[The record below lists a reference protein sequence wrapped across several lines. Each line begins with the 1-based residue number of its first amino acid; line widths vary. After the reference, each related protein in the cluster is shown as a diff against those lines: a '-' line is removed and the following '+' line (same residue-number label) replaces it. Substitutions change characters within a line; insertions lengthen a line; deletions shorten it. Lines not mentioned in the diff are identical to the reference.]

1 VTLAAHAAA
10 QAAAQASGAV
20 SGAPPAPSDAEVRRA
35 AASVFADRAYDR
47 SLRQTLWDRFLAW
60 LADIFRSL
68 RDAAGNGPGW
78 RWAAI
83 AALVVLAVAIAARV
97 IVLARAPDA
106 ATARG
111 GGASRRGRG
120 RGDAWAEAERLSSAG
135 DYTGAAHA
143 LYQALLGALARRERL
158 RLHESKTVGDYG
170 RELRARSSPLAGRYR
185 EFARTYEVVVYG
197 EGHCDR
203 ERWERLRALAAP
215 MVGANAE
222 AAA

>member
-1 VTLAAHAAA
+1 M
-10 QAAAQASGAV
+10 QAAAGAA
-20 SGAPPAPSDAEVRRA
+20 APPAPTDVEVRRA
-35 AASVFADRAYDR
+35 AAQVFADRAYDR

-60 LADIFRSL
+60 LGEIFARM
-68 RDAAGNGPGW
+68 RDAAGEGPGW

-83 AALVVLAVAIAARV
+83 AALAVLAVAIAARL
-97 IVLARAPDA
+97 IAHARAADSA
-106 ATARG
+106 SARG
-111 GGASRRGRG
+111 RAGARRGRAG
-120 RGDAWAEAERLSSAG
+120 RDPWAEAERLAAEG
-135 DYTGAAHA
+135 DHTGAAHA
-143 LYQALLGALARRERL
+143 LYQALLAALARRERL
-158 RLHESKTVGDYG
+158 RLHPSKTVGDYG

-215 MVGANAE
+215 MVGAGLE